1 MVFYTLNQVINL
13 IETIALNHA
22 QVNSFGFGDVSDIST
37 VQEDYP
43 LVWLN
48 VQPSTIN
55 ENTFT
60 LSLSLLTLDIQ
71 KADQANERD
80 TLSDTLSIAQ
90 DIYSALTNPEYE
102 DYFIIQ
108 YSTSLTPVR
117 EGLPDLV
124 NGWGAELSLD
134 IAQIRDRC
142 QIPTKGF
149 IGVSPSN
156 TVAPTL
162 TPSGS
167 QVTGTV
173 ITLGNGTWTGTSPI
187 TFEYR
192 WTRDNV
198 VIVGE
203 TANTYTIL
211 SGDDGTVIKGQV
223 RATNAAGPAVA
234 YVTTSNQ
241 VDAVNAVAPV
251 NTVAPVVSGNN
262 AVGQT
267 LTSTT
272 GTWTGSPTGYTYQW
286 LRGVT
291 PIGTNSNTYVLTNAD
306 AANVSNIKC
315 TVTATNGAGSASAN
329 SNTIVQILTTRT
341 YNYIAVN
348 SVTAAIRAALNNM
361 DIGLIAN
368 SITPY
373 AFYPMKGASAT
384 AQKWNFMNTADTD
397 AAFRLTFAGGIT
409 HGDRSIQGDGSGY
422 ANTHFIPSSHSSL
435 DSLSI
440 FSFSNTDSNANVYD
454 MGAFDSSTTPANC
467 QVIMQT
473 RLADLFFSAVNQ
485 DDPAA
490 APATTDSTGFH
501 AASRVN
507 STQEI
512 KNIRGTNTT
521 VSRVSKQA
529 PTIKLF
535 LMGINFNN
543 SPFGQS
549 QRNYGCFGIA
559 PGLDGTQLNTLE
571 TLIETFEIESAL

>member
-1 MVFYTLNQVINL
+1 
-13 IETIALNHA
+13 
-22 QVNSFGFGDVSDIST
+22 
-37 VQEDYP
+37 
-43 LVWLN
+43 
-48 VQPSTIN
+48 
-55 ENTFT
+55 
-60 LSLSLLTLDIQ
+60 
-71 KADQANERD
+71 
-80 TLSDTLSIAQ
+80 
-90 DIYSALTNPEYE
+90 
-102 DYFIIQ
+102 
-108 YSTSLTPVR
+108 
-117 EGLPDLV
+117 
-124 NGWGAELSLD
+124 
-134 IAQIRDRC
+134 
-142 QIPTKGF
+142 
-149 IGVSPSN
+149 
-156 TVAPTL
+156 
-162 TPSGS
+162 
-167 QVTGTV
+167 
-173 ITLGNGTWTGTSPI
+173 
-187 TFEYR
+187 
-192 WTRDNV
+192 V

-211 SGDDGTVIKGQV
+211 AGDDGTVIKGQV
-223 RATNAAGPAVA
+223 RATNAAGVSS

-251 NTVAPVVSGNN
+251 NTVAPVISGNN

-315 TVTATNGAGSASAN
+315 TVTATNGAGSASAD

-341 YNYIAVN
+341 YNYIGVN
-348 SVTAAIRAALNNM
+348 SVTSAIRAALNNM

-409 HGDRSIQGDGSGY
+409 HGARSIQGDGSGY

-435 DSLSI
+435 DSLTV

-454 MGAFDSSTTPANC
+454 MGAFDSGTTPANC

-473 RLADLFFSAVNQ
+473 RFVDVFFSAINQ
-485 DDPAA
+485 DEPAGV
-490 APATTDSTGFH
+490 PATTDSSGFH

-507 STQEI
+507 GTQEI
-512 KNIRGTNTT
+512 KNVRGTNTT
-521 VSRVSKQA
+521 VSRVSKSA
-529 PTIKLF
+529 PTIKIF
-535 LMGINFNN
+535 LMGINFNG

-559 PGLDGTQLNTLE
+559 PGLDGPQLNILE
-571 TLIETFEIESAL
+571 SLVETFEIESAL